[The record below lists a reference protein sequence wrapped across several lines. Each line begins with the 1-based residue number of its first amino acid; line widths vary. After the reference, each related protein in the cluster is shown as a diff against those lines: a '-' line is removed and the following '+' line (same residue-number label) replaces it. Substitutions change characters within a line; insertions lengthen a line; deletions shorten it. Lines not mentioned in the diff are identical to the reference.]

1 MEKEIRARKR
11 EEREQREMERYR
23 VRETIKPLRPL
34 QSVFISTWVYVFRH

>member
-11 EEREQREMERYR
+11 EEKREMERYR